1 MCVPSRVALLT
12 GLQPHR
18 LPTQENRF
26 ALREGFWTLAHELRR
41 AGYETALIGKMHFAP
56 VHAQHGFD
64 TMRLCEHLSAQ
75 GLGELSRQRGD
86 EVDDYHDW
94 LSEQGLTD
102 WRGEE
107 HARLSVPPQT
117 SIRPDGS
124 SDEAIEFL
132 ERRDRSRPLFLVV
145 SFPHPHAP
153 YNPPEPYRSMYDPSD
168 SRLPTDA
175 FDVNEKLPFA
185 FQMALRKARTCAAA
199 ADEAVLARVPRD
211 GTAAR
216 SATSTTRIGCG
227 ARRASTWIRRW
238 WASPPTTATMPATA
252 ASSGRRRGSPSTT
265 WPACR
270 SSSPGPASQAA
281 GTSRASCRAATSRS
295 TCLDFAGVKAPQG
308 IDFDTRS
315 LRPLLCDEAAAED
328 IDRPV
333 FTATTMGWPMVR
345 RGRYKLVMNDDAKS
359 KALFDLE
366 ADPGER
372 VNLRRDP
379 AYQDQVLCAPRPLAR
394 GARPAR
400 RGPFGRGRGRGLTL
414 APYGGGQIPSAP
426 PAGEVA
432 VTDRLAFM
440 CNGRNVEVDVEAGE
454 SLLSVLR
461 EQLGLMSVK
470 DGCAPQG
477 QCGCCTVLVDGD
489 ARVSCVTAAARVE
502 GRSITTIE
510 GLDPAVR
517 DRCAAGFV
525 DSGGSQ
531 CGFCTPGIIMRAPRR
546 RGGLRSTRHSPRTS
560 AGAPDG

>member
-1 MCVPSRVALLT
+1 M
-12 GLQPHR
+12 
-18 LPTQENRF
+18 PTQENRF

-94 LSEQGLTD
+94 LSAQGLTD

-107 HARLSVPPQT
+107 HAHFPYSADVHPTGWVER
-117 SIRPDGS
+117 
-124 SDEAIEFL
+124 EAIEFL

-185 FQMALRKARTCAAA
+185 FQMALRKARTRASAA
-199 ADEAVLARVPRD
+199 ADETSLRAFLATVRGLIRHVDDAMGAVLERIDLDSTLVGFTSDHGDYAGHRGLLRKTPWIPFDDLARVPFVVA
-211 GTAAR
+211 GPGVA
-216 SATSTTRIGCG
+216 G
-227 ARRASTWIRRW
+227 
-238 WASPPTTATMPATA
+238 
-252 ASSGRRRGSPSTT
+252 GRRV
-265 WPACR
+265 
-270 SSSPGPASQAA
+270 
-281 GTSRASCRAATSRS
+281 TSLVQSCDFAL
-295 TCLDFAGVKAPQG
+295 TCLDFAGVKAPRG

-328 IDRPV
+328 TDRSV

-379 AYQDQVLCAPRPLAR
+379 AYQDQVYALLALLREELDRPGVAL
-394 GARPAR
+394 
-400 RGPFGRGRGRGLTL
+400 
-414 APYGGGQIPSAP
+414 SAAA
-426 PAGEVA
+426 AGE
-432 VTDRLAFM
+432 
-440 CNGRNVEVDVEAGE
+440 G
-454 SLLSVLR
+454 
-461 EQLGLMSVK
+461 
-470 DGCAPQG
+470 
-477 QCGCCTVLVDGD
+477 
-489 ARVSCVTAAARVE
+489 
-502 GRSITTIE
+502 
-510 GLDPAVR
+510 
-517 DRCAAGFV
+517 
-525 DSGGSQ
+525 
-531 CGFCTPGIIMRAPRR
+531 
-546 RGGLRSTRHSPRTS
+546 
-560 AGAPDG
+560 